1 MRINIQNI
9 QSYFS
14 SYTKLSNR
22 QYVYRL
28 ISLTFD
34 INKTNMF
41 NTNQL
46 INNGRLLYISKRFL
60 RNIVLKNK
68 NQKRVRGNLSKQLV
82 YKI

>member
-46 INNGRLLYISKRFL
+46 INN
-60 RNIVLKNK
+60 
-68 NQKRVRGNLSKQLV
+68 
-82 YKI
+82 

>member
-1 MRINIQNI
+1 MRVNIQNI

-28 ISLTFD
+28 ISLTFT

-68 NQKRVRGNLSKQLV
+68 NQNRVKN
-82 YKI
+82 I